1 MKAVADGV
9 AHFGLGDVIG
19 WVFGFELAFGEEDYE
34 KDEEQE
40 G

>member
-1 MKAVADGV
+1 METVADGV
-9 AHFGLGDVIG
+9 AHLGLGDIIG
-19 WVFGFELAFGEEDYE
+19 WVFRFELALGEEDNE